1 MRKFIL
7 LACILAIM
15 GCFTGCAKTKC
26 NFDIPVPPDP
36 ILLPVEVINGMIS
49 GPALDNLIENHMR
62 LWEYI
67 ELLKKKGFS
76 EKAVKSAVKKYLKMV
91 PELRAQGYDIR
102 TAQDLIAYVKSENVK
117 L

>member
-1 MRKFIL
+1 MRKLAIL
-7 LACILAIM
+7 VCILAVI

-36 ILLPVEVINGMIS
+36 IMLPVEVINGTIS
-49 GPALDNLIENHMR
+49 GPALDNLIENYMR
-62 LWEYI
+62 LWEHI

-76 EKAVKSAVKKYLKMV
+76 EKQIKKISKAFLLKV
-91 PELRAQGYDIR
+91 PELRAQGHNIN
-102 TAQDLIAYVKSENVK
+102 TVQDLIAAVQTGNVK